1 MKNSSPEQGELAP
14 RDQFYY
20 ARELYYHE
28 RYADAVRVFERSVLD
43 GGRGW
48 IENNIEACRHLSW
61 CRYAMKEPREA
72 LSALLRTLEYDTP
85 RAEVCCDV
93 GKHFLDRARYRE
105 AIFWY
110 ELALSRERDDRSGA
124 FVSPD
129 CYGYLPCIQLCV
141 CHDRLGERA
150 LAAEYN
156 DRAGKYK
163 PDDPSYLRNKL
174 YFAAQGS

>member
-1 MKNSSPEQGELAP
+1 MNTTRRAP
-14 RDQFYY
+14 R
-20 ARELYYHE
+20 
-28 RYADAVRVFERSVLD
+28 
-43 GGRGW
+43 
-48 IENNIEACRHLSW
+48 
-61 CRYAMKEPREA
+61 
-72 LSALLRTLEYDTP
+72 SAATSESIFST
-85 RAEVCCDV
+85 
-93 GKHFLDRARYRE
+93 GARYRE

-150 LAAEYN
+150 RAAEYN